1 MIAVS
6 TFSGCGGSSLGLKM
20 AGWTIPV
27 AYEFMPKAAS
37 SYRANAP
44 DTVVV
49 EKDIRQVT
57 GEEVNAM
64 AGVKHGE
71 LDLLEGSPPC
81 AAFSMTGKREKGW
94 GEEKKYSKTV
104 QRVDDLFFEFLR
116 VMREAN
122 PRAVMMENVAG
133 MAMGNA
139 KTYLNAV
146 IRELREAGYG
156 RVDVRVY
163 CSSHYGVPQF
173 RKRIVF
179 VALRDDVVGEYTPPE
194 PSGRLVDLREGLEGV
209 PLPTCTEEQAKFL
222 SGDKMGAFLYRA
234 TVPGSSLSHASL
246 ARRGVEG
253 GFNHFRLS
261 WDRPT
266 PTVLQAGCWLYHPDI
281 ARCLTV
287 PEMRRICGFPDS
299 FALTG
304 SRNDR
309 YERLGRSVTPP
320 LYEAIG
326 KKVLEALSE

>member
-1 MIAVS
+1 
-6 TFSGCGGSSLGLKM
+6 
-20 AGWTIPV
+20 
-27 AYEFMPKAAS
+27 MPKAAA

-44 DTVVV
+44 DTIVV

-57 GEEVNAM
+57 GEEVNRL

-94 GEEKKYSKTV
+94 GEEKVYSKTV

-116 VMREAN
+116 VMREAS

-179 VALRDDVVGEYTPPE
+179 VALRDDVAGDFTTPE
-194 PSGRLVDLREGLEGV
+194 PLGRLVDLREGLEGV
-209 PLPTCTEEQAKFL
+209 PEPTEDAEVGRMLGKD
-222 SGDKMGAFLYRA
+222 SMGAFLYRA
-234 TVPGSSLSHASL
+234 TAPGSSLSHASL
-246 ARRGVEG
+246 ARRGIEG
-253 GFNHFRLS
+253 WFNHFRLS

-266 PTVLQAGCWLYHPDI
+266 PTILQAGCWIYHPDI
-281 ARCLTV
+281 ARCLSI
-287 PEMRRICGFPDS
+287 PETKRICGFPDD
-299 FALTG
+299 FILTG
-304 SRNDR
+304 SFGDR
-309 YERLGRSVTPP
+309 YERLGRAVSPP

-326 KKVLEALSE
+326 RKVLEALSE